1 MLRGLYTGWTGMVNE
16 QKRLDVISNNLAN
29 ADTLG
34 YKQES
39 VSSQSF
45 DKLLTI
51 KIRDGSQSY
60 HNQAIGTMSLGV
72 KVGEVYTDYSQG
84 SIRGTSSPLDLALSG
99 SGFFTI
105 TTTNAKGETV
115 TRYTRDGSHRVTAY
129 REAVEISRSIRM
141 PKISRLITAAELPW
155 MAK

>member
-51 KIRDGSQSY
+51 KIRDGSQAS
-60 HNQAIGTMSLGV
+60 HNQAI
-72 KVGEVYTDYSQG
+72 
-84 SIRGTSSPLDLALSG
+84 
-99 SGFFTI
+99 
-105 TTTNAKGETV
+105 
-115 TRYTRDGSHRVTAY
+115 
-129 REAVEISRSIRM
+129 RSDE
-141 PKISRLITAAELPW
+141 PGGKSW
-155 MAK
+155 

>member
-99 SGFFTI
+99 SVFYDHDDKCQRGNGNKIHQRWKFSVDQGRISCGFT
-105 TTTNAKGETV
+105 G
-115 TRYTRDGSHRVTAY
+115 
-129 REAVEISRSIRM
+129 
-141 PKISRLITAAELPW
+141 
-155 MAK
+155 